1 MRIGVTGSSG
11 LIGSAI
17 VRRLAARGDDVVRI
31 VRPGSRSRG
40 VYWDPNTGQI
50 DRAALEGIDA
60 ILHLAGENIFSVW
73 TPAQKRRILDSRV
86 RGTGLIATTIAQLE
100 RPPRALV
107 SASAIGYYGNRPGAE
122 PIDEQA
128 PKGAGF
134 LADVVEA
141 WEGAADP
148 ARAAGIRVAHPRMGL
163 ILAKKAGALMVAAP
177 VFSLGLGGRIGSGKQ
192 YWSWVAL
199 ADVVGSLLHLLDKP
213 VGGPVN
219 VVAPN
224 AVTNAEFTRVLAKVL
239 HRPALFA
246 APEFLLRWIGG
257 PAEELVLSGARVVP
271 RKLQESGYEF
281 RYPELREALQAVL
294 AGEVGS

>member
-11 LIGSAI
+11 LIGSAT
-17 VRRLAARGDDVVRI
+17 VRALEARGDEVVRI

-40 VYWDPNTGQI
+40 VYWDPGIGQI
-50 DRAALEGIDA
+50 DRDALVGVDA
-60 ILHLAGENIFSVW
+60 IVHLAGESIFSIW
-73 TPAQKRRILDSRV
+73 TPAQKRRIRDSRV
-86 RGTGLIATTIAQLE
+86 RGTGLIATSIAQLE
-100 RPPRALV
+100 RPPRVLI
-107 SASAIGYYGNRPGAE
+107 SASAIGYYGNHPGAE
-122 PIDEQA
+122 PIDEQS

-199 ADVVGSLLHLLDKP
+199 DDVVGSLLHLLDKP
-213 VGGPVN
+213 VSGPVN

-224 AVTNAEFTRVLAKVL
+224 AVTNAEFTRALAKVL

-246 APEFLLRWIGG
+246 APEFLLRLIGG